1 MIRRL
6 LFAIAFSGVLVA
18 TSWAETPPLPATP
31 VAVTRVLY
39 ARSFSMQ
46 TPFRYDWSAGDLQV
60 REGMMLVIEC
70 DPALIRPRETEE
82 PVLYVGSYPAQRVA
96 PQHGSNRLV
105 VLVPAVVDL
114 AEEPIWFGTPGLPEA
129 IDAGVVMRERTLAAN
144 AQIAPLSHEMVA
156 AALRAGG
163 PATRYA
169 TKAELSWALE
179 DWVQRLATP

>member
-6 LFAIAFSGVLVA
+6 LCAVALPGLLVA
-18 TSWAETPPLPATP
+18 TAGAETPSLPSTP

-39 ARSFSMQ
+39 ARSFSLQ
-46 TPFRYDWSAGDLQV
+46 TPFRYDWSADHPEV

-70 DPALIRPRETEE
+70 DPALVRPRETEE

-96 PQHGSNRLV
+96 PQPGSNRLV

-114 AEEPIWFGTPGLPEA
+114 AKEPIWFGTPGLPEA
-129 IDAGVVMRERTLAAN
+129 IDAGVVMRERALATDAR
-144 AQIAPLSHEMVA
+144 IVPLSHEMVA

-163 PATRYA
+163 PAAQYA
-169 TKAELSWALE
+169 TKAELSWALQ
-179 DWVQRLATP
+179 DWVQRLTTP